1 MVRPMNIYDISE
13 KAGVSIATV
22 SRVLNNSKR
31 VSQRTREKVLSVM
44 EQYDYVPNPF
54 ARGLGLKTMRTIGL
68 LCPNASDYYLA
79 NALSYL
85 ERMLRRQGYDS
96 MLLCTGKELADRE
109 KGVEWL
115 ISKHV
120 DGIILMGSTFVE
132 DNEEGNEY
140 LRNAS
145 KHLPLVLLNASYA
158 YGNIFSV
165 LCDDFHATMNATQ
178 YLLEKGRRNILYLY
192 HNRNYSGL
200 KKLAGYKAA
209 LKNMDVPLQEKL
221 VHYYT
226 EDKMSIPSIRD
237 YILALDRKG
246 IQFDAVIT
254 SEDVLSVGA
263 FKYAR
268 IVGRSV
274 PEDLPIIGYNN
285 SSYCLCCE
293 PELTSVDNKLE
304 MLCEQ
309 SVATLLKVLAHESV
323 PQKTVFMGELVLRGS
338 T

>member
-1 MVRPMNIYDISE
+1 MNIYDISE

-22 SRVLNNSKR
+22 SRVLNNSDR
-31 VSQRTREKVLSVM
+31 VSQKTREKVLAVM
-44 EQYDYVPNPF
+44 AEYDYIPNPF
-54 ARGLGLKTMRTIGL
+54 ARGLGLNTMRTIGL

-79 NALSYL
+79 KALSFL
-85 ERMLRRQGYDS
+85 ERLLRMQGYDS
-96 MLLCTGKELADRE
+96 MLLCTGQELKDRA

-120 DGIILMGSTFVE
+120 DGIILLGSTFVE
-132 DNEEGNEY
+132 DSDEGNQY
-140 LRNAS
+140 LRSAS
-145 KHLPLVLLNASYA
+145 KHLPLVLLNASFA
-158 YGNIFSV
+158 YENIYSI

-178 YLLEKGRRNILYLY
+178 YLLNKGRRNILYLY

-209 LKNMDVPLQEKL
+209 LKSMGVSLQEKL
-221 VHYYT
+221 VQYFV
-226 EDKMSIPSIRD
+226 EDKMSIPDIRD
-237 YILALDRKG
+237 FILALDHKG
-246 IQFDAVIT
+246 VQFDSVIT
-254 SEDVLSVGA
+254 SEDVLGVGA
-263 FKYAR
+263 YKYAK

-304 MLCEQ
+304 MLCQQ
-309 SVATLLKVLAHESV
+309 SVATLLKVLAGESV
-323 PQKTVFMGELVLRGS
+323 PQKMVFMGELVLRGS

>member
-1 MVRPMNIYDISE
+1 MNIYDISE

-22 SRVLNNSKR
+22 SRVLNNSDR
-31 VSQRTREKVLSVM
+31 VSKSTREKVLAVM
-44 EQYDYVPNPF
+44 AENDYIPNPF

-79 NALSYL
+79 KALSYL
-85 ERMLRRQGYDS
+85 ERLLRTHGYDS
-96 MLLCTGKELADRE
+96 MLLCTGKELKDRE

-115 ISKHV
+115 IGKHV
-120 DGIILMGSTFVE
+120 DGIILLGSTFVE
-132 DNEEGNEY
+132 DTDEGNQY

-145 KHLPLVLLNASYA
+145 KHLPLVLLNASFA
-158 YGNIFSV
+158 YENIYSV
-165 LCDDFHATMNATQ
+165 LCDDYHATMTATQ
-178 YLLEKGRRNILYLY
+178 YLLAKGRTSILYLY

-209 LKNMDVPLQEKL
+209 HKNGNIAVQDSLIRF
-221 VHYYT
+221 YT
-226 EDKMSIPSIRD
+226 EDKMSIPDIRD
-237 YILALDRKG
+237 YVLALDAKG
-246 IQFDAVIT
+246 LKFDAVIT
-254 SEDVLSVGA
+254 SEDVLAVGA

-268 IVGRSV
+268 KVGRAV
-274 PEDLPIIGYNN
+274 PDDLPIIGYNN

-293 PELTSVDNKLE
+293 PELSSVENKLE
-304 MLCEQ
+304 MLCQQ
-309 SVATLLKVLAHESV
+309 SVSTLLKVLAGESV

>member
-1 MVRPMNIYDISE
+1 MNIYDISE

-22 SRVLNNSKR
+22 SRVLNNSDR
-31 VSQRTREKVLSVM
+31 VSQKTKEKVLAVM
-44 EQYDYVPNPF
+44 AEYDYVPNPF

-68 LCPNASDYYLA
+68 LCPNAADYYLS

-85 ERMLRRQGYDS
+85 ERMLRKQGYDS
-96 MLLCTGKELADRE
+96 MLLCTGKDLGDRE

-120 DGIILMGSTFVE
+120 DGIILLGSTFVE
-132 DNEEGNEY
+132 DNEDGNRY

-158 YGNIFSV
+158 YENIYSV
-165 LCDDFHATMNATQ
+165 LCDDYHATLQATQ
-178 YLLEKGRRNILYLY
+178 YLLDKGRKNILYLY

-200 KKLAGYKAA
+200 KKLSGYKDAF
-209 LKNMDVPLQEKL
+209 KNMGLPIQDQLIQ
-221 VHYYT
+221 YYK
-226 EDKMSIPSIRD
+226 EDKMSIPDIRD
-237 YILALDRKG
+237 YILELDKKG
-246 IQFDAVIT
+246 IKFDAVIT

-263 FKYAR
+263 FKYAN
-268 IVGRSV
+268 IIGRSV
-274 PEDLPIIGYNN
+274 PGDLQIIGYNN
-285 SSYCLCCE
+285 STFCLCCE

-309 SVATLLKVLAHESV
+309 SVSTLLKVLSGESV

>member
-1 MVRPMNIYDISE
+1 MNIYDISE

-22 SRVLNNSKR
+22 SRVLNNSAR
-31 VSQRTREKVLSVM
+31 VSEKTREKVLEVM
-44 EQYDYVPNPF
+44 AEYDYVPNPF

-79 NALSYL
+79 KALSYL
-85 ERMLRRQGYDS
+85 ERLLRRQGYDN

-132 DNEEGNEY
+132 DNEEGNKY
-140 LRNAS
+140 LRSAS
-145 KHLPLVLLNASYA
+145 KHLPLVLLNASYS
-158 YGNIFSV
+158 GENIYSV
-165 LCDDFHATMNATQ
+165 LCDDFHATRSATQ
-178 YLLEKGRRNILYLY
+178 FLLDRGRRNILYLY

-209 LKNMDVPLQEKL
+209 LKNAGVPVQDKL
-221 VHYYT
+221 IHFYT
-226 EDKMSIPSIRD
+226 EDKMSIPDIRD
-237 YILALDRKG
+237 YVLGLDRKG
-246 IQFDAVIT
+246 IQFDAAVT
-254 SEDVLSVGA
+254 SEDVLGVGV

-268 IVGRSV
+268 IVGRNV
-274 PEDLPIIGYNN
+274 PTDLPIIGYNN
-285 SSYCLCCE
+285 SPYCLACE
-293 PELTSVDNKLE
+293 PELSSVDNKLE
-304 MLCEQ
+304 KLCEQ
-309 SVATLLKVLAHESV
+309 SVATLLKVLVNESV
-323 PQKTVFMGELVLRGS
+323 PQKMVFMGELVLRGS

>member
-1 MVRPMNIYDISE
+1 MNIYDISE

-22 SRVLNNSKR
+22 SRVLNNSAR
-31 VSQRTREKVLSVM
+31 VSQKTREKVLAVM
-44 EQYDYVPNPF
+44 AEYDYVPNPF

-85 ERMLRRQGYDS
+85 ERMLRKQGYDS
-96 MLLCTGKELADRE
+96 MLLCTGSQLADRE

-132 DNEEGNEY
+132 DHDEGNQY

-158 YGNIFSV
+158 FENIYSV
-165 LCDDFHATMNATQ
+165 LCDDYHATMNATQ
-178 YLLEKGRRNILYLY
+178 YLINQGRKNVLYLY

-200 KKLAGYKAA
+200 KKLSGYKAA
-209 LKNMDVPLQEKL
+209 MKNAGIPLQDKL
-221 VHYYT
+221 IQFYT
-226 EDKMSIPSIRD
+226 EDKMSIPDIRD
-237 YILALDRKG
+237 YLRSIVKKG
-246 IQFDAVIT
+246 VQFDAVMT
-254 SEDVLSVGA
+254 SEDVLAVGA
-263 FKYAR
+263 FKYAH
-268 IVGRSV
+268 IVGRKV
-274 PEDLPIIGYNN
+274 PDDLQIIGYNN

-293 PELTSVDNKLE
+293 PELSSVDNKLE

-309 SVATLLKVLAHESV
+309 SVSTLVKVLSDESV

-338 T
+338 TC

>member
-1 MVRPMNIYDISE
+1 MNIYDISE

-22 SRVLNNSKR
+22 SRVINNSAR
-31 VSQRTREKVLSVM
+31 VSPKTREKVLSVM
-44 EQYDYVPNPF
+44 AQYEYVPNPF

-68 LCPNASDYYLA
+68 LCPNAADYYLA

-85 ERMLRRQGYDS
+85 EKKLRRQGYDS
-96 MLLCTGKELADRE
+96 MLLCTGRALADRE
-109 KGVEWL
+109 NGVEWL

-132 DNEEGNEY
+132 DSEEGNLY
-140 LRNAS
+140 LRNAA
-145 KHLPLVLLNASYA
+145 KHLPLVLLNAA
-158 YGNIFSV
+158 YDGNNIYSV
-165 LCDDFHATMNATQ
+165 LCDDCRSTMNATQ
-178 YLLEKGRRNILYLY
+178 FLLGQGRKEILYLY

-209 LKNMDVPLQEKL
+209 MKNAGLPIQERL
-221 VHYYT
+221 IHYYT
-226 EDKMSIPSIRD
+226 EDKMSIPGIRD
-237 YILALDRKG
+237 YVLGLDHKG
-246 IQFDAVIT
+246 LRFDAAMT
-254 SEDVLSVGA
+254 SEDVLAVGV

-274 PEDLPIIGYNN
+274 PGDLPIIGYNN

-293 PELTSVDNKLE
+293 PELSSVDNKLE

-309 SVATLLKVLAHESV
+309 SVGTLIKVLARESV
-323 PQKTVFMGELVLRGS
+323 PQKTVFMGELVRRGS

>member
-1 MVRPMNIYDISE
+1 MNIYDISE

-22 SRVLNNSKR
+22 SRVLNNSAR
-31 VSQRTREKVLSVM
+31 VSQKTREKVLSVM
-44 EQYDYVPNPF
+44 AQYDYVPNPF

-79 NALSYL
+79 MALSYL
-85 ERMLRRQGYDS
+85 ERMLRKQGYDS
-96 MLLCTGKELADRE
+96 MLLCTGKALSDRE

-132 DNEEGNEY
+132 DNENGNKY
-140 LRNAS
+140 LRNAAT
-145 KHLPLVLLNASYA
+145 HLPLVLLNASYA
-158 YGNIFSV
+158 NENIYSV

-178 YLLEKGRRNILYLY
+178 FLLEKGRRNILYLY

-200 KKLAGYKAA
+200 KKLDGYKAA
-209 LKNMDVPLQEKL
+209 LKNMGVPVQEKL
-221 VHYYT
+221 IQYFT
-226 EDKMSIPSIRD
+226 EDKMSIPDIRD
-237 YILALDRKG
+237 YILGLDRKG
-246 IQFDAVIT
+246 IKFDAVVT
-254 SEDVLSVGA
+254 SEDVMGVGV

-268 IVGRSV
+268 IIGRNV

-293 PELTSVDNKLE
+293 PELSSVDNKLE

-309 SVATLLKVLAHESV
+309 SVITLLKVLSGESV
-323 PQKTVFMGELVLRGS
+323 PQKMVFMGELVLRGS

>member
-1 MVRPMNIYDISE
+1 MMNPMNIYDISE

-22 SRVLNNSKR
+22 SRVINNSAR
-31 VSQRTREKVLSVM
+31 VSQKTKEKVLAVM
-44 EQYDYVPNPF
+44 AECDYIPNPF

-79 NALSYL
+79 LALSYL
-85 ERMLRRQGYDS
+85 ERLLRKQGYDS
-96 MLLCTGKELADRE
+96 MLLCTGKELKDRE
-109 KGVEWL
+109 NGVEWL

-132 DNEEGNEY
+132 DNEEGNNY
-140 LRNAS
+140 LRSAS

-158 YGNIFSV
+158 HENVYSV
-165 LCDDFHATMNATQ
+165 LCDDYHATQSATQ
-178 YLLEKGRRNILYLY
+178 YLLEHGRKNILYLY

-209 LKNMDVPLQEKL
+209 LKNAGIPLQDKL
-221 VHYYT
+221 MQFYT
-226 EDKMSIPSIRD
+226 EDKMSIPDIRD
-237 YILALDRKG
+237 FLLSISKKG
-246 IQFDAVIT
+246 VQFDAVMT
-254 SEDVLSVGA
+254 SEDVLAVGA

-268 IVGRSV
+268 IMGRSV
-274 PEDLPIIGYNN
+274 PDELPIIGYNN
-285 SSYCLCCE
+285 SWYCLCCE
-293 PELTSVDNKLE
+293 PELSSVDNKLE

-309 SVATLLKVLAHESV
+309 SVSTLVKVLADENV

>member
-1 MVRPMNIYDISE
+1 MNIYDISE

-22 SRVLNNSKR
+22 SRVLNNSSR
-31 VSQRTREKVLSVM
+31 VSQKTREKVLSVM
-44 EQYDYVPNPF
+44 AQYDYMPNPF

-79 NALSYL
+79 SALSFL
-85 ERMLRRQGYDS
+85 ERMLRIQGYDS
-96 MLLCTGKELADRE
+96 MLLCTGKELSDRE

-132 DNEEGNEY
+132 DNESGNQY

-158 YGNIFSV
+158 SENIYSV

-178 YLLEKGRRNILYLY
+178 FLLEKRRRSILYLY
-192 HNRNYSGL
+192 HNRNYSGI
-200 KKLAGYKAA
+200 KKLDGYKAA
-209 LKNMDVPLQEKL
+209 LKNADVPIQEKL
-221 VHYYT
+221 IQYYT
-226 EDKMSIPSIRD
+226 EDKMSIPGIRD
-237 YILALDRKG
+237 FVLGLDKKG
-246 IQFDAVIT
+246 VRFDAVVT
-254 SEDVLSVGA
+254 SEDVMGVGV

-268 IVGRSV
+268 IVGRNV

-293 PELTSVDNKLE
+293 PELSSVDNKLE

-309 SVATLLKVLAHESV
+309 SVITLLKVLSGEHV
-323 PQKTVFMGELVLRGS
+323 PQKMVFMGELVLRGS

>member
-1 MVRPMNIYDISE
+1 MNIYDISE

-22 SRVLNNSKR
+22 SRVLNNSAR
-31 VSQRTREKVLSVM
+31 VSQKTKEKVLAVM
-44 EQYDYVPNPF
+44 AEYDYVPNPF

-79 NALSYL
+79 KALSYL
-85 ERMLRRQGYDS
+85 ERLLRKQGYDS

-109 KGVEWL
+109 KGMEWL
-115 ISKHV
+115 INKHV
-120 DGIILMGSTFVE
+120 DGIILLGSTFVE
-132 DNEEGNEY
+132 DNEEGNKY

-158 YGNIFSV
+158 FENIYSV
-165 LCDDFHATMNATQ
+165 LCDDYHATMTATQ
-178 YLLEKGRRNILYLY
+178 YLLEKGRKNILYLY

-200 KKLAGYKAA
+200 KKLTGYKAA
-209 LKNMDVPLQEKL
+209 HKNLGVPVQDKL
-221 VHYYT
+221 IHYYV
-226 EDKMSIPSIRD
+226 EDKMSIPDIRD
-237 YILALDRKG
+237 YIVALDRKG
-246 IQFDAVIT
+246 LQFDAVMT

-263 FKYAR
+263 FKYAH
-268 IVGRSV
+268 IVGRKV
-274 PEDLPIIGYNN
+274 PADLPIIGYNN

-293 PELTSVDNKLE
+293 PELSSVDNKLE
-304 MLCEQ
+304 MLCSQ
-309 SVATLLKVLAHESV
+309 SVSTLLKVLSNESV

>member
-1 MVRPMNIYDISE
+1 
-13 KAGVSIATV
+13 
-22 SRVLNNSKR
+22 
-31 VSQRTREKVLSVM
+31 
-44 EQYDYVPNPF
+44 
-54 ARGLGLKTMRTIGL
+54 
-68 LCPNASDYYLA
+68 
-79 NALSYL
+79 
-85 ERMLRRQGYDS
+85 
-96 MLLCTGKELADRE
+96 MLLCTGKALADRE
-109 KGVEWL
+109 KGVDWL

-132 DNEEGNEY
+132 DSEEGNQY

-145 KHLPLVLLNASYA
+145 KHLPVVLLNASYA
-158 YGNIFSV
+158 GENIYSI
-165 LCDDFHATMNATQ
+165 LCDDFHATQNATQ
-178 YLLEKGRRNILYLY
+178 YLLEQGRKNILYLY

-209 LKNMDVPLQEKL
+209 LKSAGLPVQDKL
-221 VHYYT
+221 IHYYT
-226 EDKMSIPSIRD
+226 EDKMSIPGVRD
-237 YILALDRKG
+237 YMLGLEKKG
-246 IQFDAVIT
+246 LRFDAVMT
-254 SEDVLSVGA
+254 SEDVLAVGV

-293 PELTSVDNKLE
+293 PELSSVDNKLD

-309 SVATLLKVLAHESV
+309 SVSTLLKVLSGESV
-323 PQKTVFMGELVLRGS
+323 PQKMVFMGELVKRGS

>member
-1 MVRPMNIYDISE
+1 MNIYDISE

-22 SRVLNNSKR
+22 SRVLNNSDR
-31 VSQRTREKVLSVM
+31 VSQKTKEKVLAVM
-44 EQYDYVPNPF
+44 AEYDYVPNPF

-68 LCPNASDYYLA
+68 LCPNAADYYLS

-85 ERMLRRQGYDS
+85 ERLLRRQGYDS
-96 MLLCTGKELADRE
+96 MLLCTGKELKDRE

-115 ISKHV
+115 INKHV
-120 DGIILMGSTFVE
+120 DGVILLGSTFVE
-132 DNEEGNEY
+132 GSEDGNRY
-140 LRNAS
+140 LRNAA
-145 KHLPLVLLNASYA
+145 KHLPLVLLNASYS
-158 YGNIFSV
+158 YENIYSV
-165 LCDDFHATMNATQ
+165 LCDDYHATMSATQ

-192 HNRNYSGL
+192 HNRNYSGM

-209 LKNMDVPLQEKL
+209 LKALNVPVQDKL
-221 VHYYT
+221 IHYYM
-226 EDKMSIPSIRD
+226 ENKMSIPDIRD
-237 YILALDRKG
+237 YILGIDKKG
-246 IQFDAVIT
+246 IRFDAVMT

-274 PEDLPIIGYNN
+274 PDDLPIIGYNN
-285 SSYCLCCE
+285 STFCLCCE

-309 SVATLLKVLAHESV
+309 SVSTLLKVLAGESV

>member
-1 MVRPMNIYDISE
+1 MNIYDISE

-22 SRVLNNSKR
+22 SRVINNSAR
-31 VSQRTREKVLSVM
+31 VSQKTREKVLAVM
-44 EQYDYVPNPF
+44 RQYEYVPNPF

-68 LCPNASDYYLA
+68 LCPDASDYYLA
-79 NALSYL
+79 KALSYL
-85 ERMLRRQGYDS
+85 ERMLREQGYDS

-132 DNEEGNEY
+132 DNEEGNIY

-158 YGNIFSV
+158 YENIYSV
-165 LCDDFHATMNATQ
+165 LCDDMHATLHATQ
-178 YLLEKGRRNILYLY
+178 HLLETGHKEVLYLY

-209 LKNMDVPLQEKL
+209 YKNMGIPIREKL
-221 VHYYT
+221 MQYYT
-226 EDKMSIPSIRD
+226 DDKMSIPNIRD
-237 YILALDRKG
+237 FVLALDQKG
-246 IQFDAVIT
+246 ITFDSVVT
-254 SEDVLSVGA
+254 SEDVLAVGA
-263 FKYAR
+263 YKYAH
-268 IVGRSV
+268 IVGKKV

-293 PELTSVDNKLE
+293 PEISSVDNKLE
-304 MLCEQ
+304 TLCEQ
-309 SVATLLKVLAHESV
+309 SVNALLKVLAGESV
-323 PQKTVFMGELVLRGS
+323 PQKMVFIGELVLRGS
-338 T
+338 V

>member
-1 MVRPMNIYDISE
+1 MNIYDISE

-22 SRVLNNSKR
+22 SRVLNNSDR
-31 VSQRTREKVLSVM
+31 VSQKTREKVLAVM
-44 EQYDYVPNPF
+44 EECGYIPNPF
-54 ARGLGLKTMRTIGL
+54 ARGLGLNTMRTIGL

-79 NALSYL
+79 KALSFL
-85 ERMLRRQGYDS
+85 ERMLRMQGYDS
-96 MLLCTGKELADRE
+96 MLLCTGKELKDRE

-120 DGIILMGSTFVE
+120 DGIILLGSTFVE
-132 DNEEGNEY
+132 DNEDGNSY

-145 KHLPLVLLNASYA
+145 RHLPLVLLNASYA
-158 YGNIFSV
+158 FENIYSI
-165 LCDDFHATMNATQ
+165 LCDDYHATMTATQ
-178 YLLEKGRRNILYLY
+178 YLLENGRKNILYLY

-209 LKNMDVPLQEKL
+209 LKSKGVPVKEKL
-221 VHYYT
+221 IQYYV
-226 EDKMSIPSIRD
+226 EDKMSIPDIRD
-237 YILALDRKG
+237 FILTLDQKG
-246 IQFDAVIT
+246 VRFDAVIT
-254 SEDVLSVGA
+254 SEDVLGVGA
-263 FKYAR
+263 YKYAK

-304 MLCEQ
+304 ALCQQ
-309 SVATLLKVLAHESV
+309 SVSTLLKVLGGESV

-338 T
+338 TSAC

>member
-1 MVRPMNIYDISE
+1 MNIYDISK

-22 SRVLNNSKR
+22 SRVLNNSAR
-31 VSQRTREKVLSVM
+31 VSQKTREKVLSVM
-44 EQYDYVPNPF
+44 AQYDYMPNPF

-68 LCPNASDYYLA
+68 LCPDASDYYLA
-79 NALSYL
+79 MALSYL
-85 ERMLRRQGYDS
+85 ERMLRIQGYDS
-96 MLLCTGKELADRE
+96 MLLCTGKELSDRE

-132 DNEEGNEY
+132 DSEEGNKY
-140 LRNAS
+140 LRSAS
-145 KHLPLVLLNASYA
+145 THLPLVLLNASYA
-158 YGNIFSV
+158 NENIYSV

-178 YLLEKGRRNILYLY
+178 FLLEKGRRNILYLY

-200 KKLAGYKAA
+200 KKLDGYKAA
-209 LKNMDVPLQEKL
+209 LKNMGVPVKDKL
-221 VHYYT
+221 IQYYM
-226 EDKMSIPSIRD
+226 EDKMSIPDIRD
-237 YILALDRKG
+237 YILELDRKG
-246 IQFDAVIT
+246 IKFDAVVT
-254 SEDVLSVGA
+254 SEDVMGVGV

-268 IVGRSV
+268 IVGRNV
-274 PEDLPIIGYNN
+274 PEDLSIIGYNN

-293 PELTSVDNKLE
+293 PELSSVDNKLE

-309 SVATLLKVLAHESV
+309 SVITLLKVLSGESV
-323 PQKTVFMGELVLRGS
+323 PQKMVFMGELVLRGS

>member
-1 MVRPMNIYDISE
+1 MNIYDISE

-22 SRVLNNSKR
+22 SRVLNNSAR
-31 VSQRTREKVLSVM
+31 VSQKTREKVLSVM
-44 EQYDYVPNPF
+44 AQYDYVPNPF

-68 LCPNASDYYLA
+68 LCPNAADYYLA
-79 NALSYL
+79 TALSNL
-85 ERMLRRQGYDS
+85 ERMLRLQGYDS

-132 DNEEGNEY
+132 DNEEGNNY
-140 LRNAS
+140 LRSAS
-145 KHLPLVLLNASYA
+145 THLPLVLLNASYA
-158 YGNIFSV
+158 NENIYSI

-178 YLLEKGRRNILYLY
+178 FLLNKGRKNVLYLY

-200 KKLAGYKAA
+200 KKLDGYKAA
-209 LKNMDVPLQEKL
+209 LKNAGIPVQEKL
-221 VHYYT
+221 IQYYV
-226 EDKMSIPSIRD
+226 EDKMSIPGIRD
-237 YILALDRKG
+237 FVLGLDKKG
-246 IQFDAVIT
+246 IQFDAVVT
-254 SEDVLSVGA
+254 SEDVMGVGV

-268 IVGRSV
+268 IVGRAV
-274 PEDLPIIGYNN
+274 PDDLPIIGYNN

-293 PELTSVDNKLE
+293 PELSSVDNKLE
-304 MLCEQ
+304 KLCEQ
-309 SVATLLKVLAHESV
+309 SVDTLLKVLSGESM
-323 PQKTVFMGELVLRGS
+323 PQKMVFMGELVQRGS

>member
-1 MVRPMNIYDISE
+1 MNIYDISE

-22 SRVLNNSKR
+22 SRVLNNSAR
-31 VSQRTREKVLSVM
+31 VSQKTREKVLSVM
-44 EQYDYVPNPF
+44 AEYDYVPNPF

-68 LCPNASDYYLA
+68 LCPNAADYYLS

-85 ERMLRRQGYDS
+85 ERMLRKQGYDN
-96 MLLCTGKELADRE
+96 MLLCTGKERADRE
-109 KGVEWL
+109 KGIEWL

-132 DNEEGNEY
+132 DREEANQY

-158 YGNIFSV
+158 WENIYSV
-165 LCDDFHATMNATQ
+165 LCDDYHATMNATQ
-178 YLLEKGRRNILYLY
+178 YLLDQGRRKILYIY

-200 KKLAGYKAA
+200 KKLSGYKAA
-209 LKNMDVPLQEKL
+209 LKNAGVPVQEKL
-221 VHYYT
+221 IHFYT
-226 EDKMSIPSIRD
+226 EDKMSIPDIRD
-237 YILALDRKG
+237 YVLGLDRKG
-246 IQFDAVIT
+246 VQFDAVVT
-254 SEDVLSVGA
+254 SEDVLAVGA
-263 FKYAR
+263 YKYAK
-268 IVGRSV
+268 IVGRNV

-293 PELTSVDNKLE
+293 PELSSVDNKLE
-304 MLCEQ
+304 TMCEQ
-309 SVATLLKVLAHESV
+309 SVTTLFKVLANESV
-323 PQKTVFMGELVLRGS
+323 PQKSVFMGELVLRGS

>member
-1 MVRPMNIYDISE
+1 MNIYDISE

-22 SRVLNNSKR
+22 SRVINNSAR
-31 VSQRTREKVLSVM
+31 VSQKTREKVLSVM
-44 EQYDYVPNPF
+44 AEYEYVPNPF

-68 LCPNASDYYLA
+68 LCPNAADYYLA
-79 NALSYL
+79 NALSFM
-85 ERMLRRQGYDS
+85 ERRLRQQGYDS
-96 MLLCTGKELADRE
+96 MLLCTGKALADRE

-132 DNEEGNEY
+132 DSEDGNQY
-140 LRNAS
+140 LRNAA

-158 YGNIFSV
+158 GENIYSV

-178 YLLEKGRRNILYLY
+178 YLLEQGRKEILYLY
-192 HNRNYSGL
+192 HNHNYSGL

-209 LKNMDVPLQEKL
+209 LKNAGIPVRDKL
-221 VHYYT
+221 IHYYT

-237 YILALDRKG
+237 FILSLDKKG
-246 IQFDAVIT
+246 VKFDAVVT
-254 SEDVLSVGA
+254 SEDVLAVGV

-268 IVGRSV
+268 IVGRDV
-274 PEDLPIIGYNN
+274 PGDLPIVGYNN

-293 PELTSVDNKLE
+293 PELSSVDNKLE

-309 SVATLLKVLAHESV
+309 SVGTLLKVLSGESV
-323 PQKTVFMGELVLRGS
+323 PQKMVFMGELVRRGS